1 MTLAY
6 ERSGTGRPLLLLHGI
21 GHSRVAWRP
30 VAARLSGQREIYLV
44 DLPGHGETPL
54 PQPAGRLG
62 IPELAGHVERF
73 IASLGLDGRPD
84 VAGNSLGGGI
94 ALELVR
100 RGAVGSAVAVSPA
113 GFWSPW
119 ERRYAL
125 AVIRSTLA
133 LTRLPE
139 PVLRTLIGI
148 AAVRDS
154 MAGFYFAR
162 PRNLSRDDLNESVRG
177 FAGPGVPAIL
187 PYSKRYLFAAGE
199 GFDSERVTIAWG
211 DRDRLLLSRQ
221 ANRARAL
228 LPSARHVTLT
238 GCGHV
243 PMSDD
248 PDRVAELILDATPPV
263 PGDATA
269 R

>member
-6 ERSGTGRPLLLLHGI
+6 ERSGAGRPLILLHGI

-30 VAARLSGQREIYLV
+30 VTERLAAQREIYAV
-44 DLPGHGETPL
+44 DLPGHGRTPL
-54 PQPAGRLG
+54 PGSRGALG
-62 IPELAGHVERF
+62 IPELTDHVERF
-73 IASLGLDGRPD
+73 ISELGLPDRPD

-94 ALELVR
+94 ALELLR
-100 RGAVGSAVAVSPA
+100 RDAVGSAVALSPA

-125 AVIRSTLA
+125 VVIRSTLG

-139 PVLRTLIGI
+139 PLLRRLIDVAPI
-148 AAVRDS
+148 RDS
-154 MAGFYFAR
+154 MAGFYFAH
-162 PRNLSRDDLNESVRG
+162 PRNLGMDDLVESVRG

-187 PYSKRYLFAAGE
+187 PYSKLYLFRPDDL
-199 GFDSERVTIAWG
+199 DSQRATIAWG

-221 ANRARAL
+221 ASRARAL
-228 LPSARHVTLT
+228 LPLARHVTLP

-248 PDRVAELILDATPPV
+248 PDRVAGVILD
-263 PGDATA
+263 GTA
-269 R
+269 